1 MTPQQ
6 EFLLIL
12 GMTAVTFGV
21 RYFTLAALSRASLP
35 EPLFRALRYVPP
47 AVLAAIIAPAVLM
60 DESGLNLSRS
70 NAPLFASLVA
80 ILVAWR
86 SRNLLLTIMLGMLA
100 LWVWKAL
107 FGV

>member
-1 MTPQQ
+1 MTPSQ

-21 RYFTLAALSRASLP
+21 RYLTLVAVSRIPLP
-35 EPLFRALRYVPP
+35 ESLFRALRYVPP
-47 AVLAAIIAPAVLM
+47 AVLSAIIAPAVLM
-60 DESGLNLSRS
+60 GPSGLNISKA

-86 SRNLLLTIMLGMLA
+86 SRNLLLTIVLGMLA
-100 LWVWKAL
+100 LWTWKAL